1 MYDSVITCNEVIESY
16 YKELKTIQT
25 SFSEN
30 CITCKGQNFHILLVF
45 LFLTIALFNIYIYII
60 YIIYVYII
68 YIIYI
73 YIYIYR

>member
-45 LFLTIALFNIYIYII
+45 LFLTIALFNIYIYIYII

-68 YIIYI
+68 YIK

>member
-45 LFLTIALFNIYIYII
+45 LFLTIALFNIYIYIYNI
-60 YIIYVYII
+60 YNICLYNIYK
-68 YIIYI
+68 IYI
-73 YIYIYR
+73 YI

>member
-45 LFLTIALFNIYIYII
+45 LFLTIALFNIYI
-60 YIIYVYII
+60 
-68 YIIYI
+68 
-73 YIYIYR
+73 

>member
-16 YKELKTIQT
+16 DEEIKTIQT

-30 CITCKGQNFHILLVF
+30 CITCKGQNFHFLLVF
-45 LFLTIALFNIYIYII
+45 LFLTIASLNIYIYI
-60 YIIYVYII
+60 YNI

-73 YIYIYR
+73 YIYIYIYIDR

>member
-45 LFLTIALFNIYIYII
+45 LFLTIALFNIYTYIYIYNICI
-60 YIIYVYII
+60 YNIYK
-68 YIIYI
+68 IYI
-73 YIYIYR
+73 YI

>member
-45 LFLTIALFNIYIYII
+45 LFLTIALFNIYIYIYNI
-60 YIIYVYII
+60 YNICIYNI
-68 YIIYI
+68 YKIYI
-73 YIYIYR
+73 YI